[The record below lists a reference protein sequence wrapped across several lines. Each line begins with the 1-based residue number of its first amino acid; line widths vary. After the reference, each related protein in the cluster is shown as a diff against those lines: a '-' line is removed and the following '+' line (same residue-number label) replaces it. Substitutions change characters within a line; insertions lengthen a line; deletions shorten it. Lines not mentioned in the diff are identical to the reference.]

1 MLVVSRSLSGG
12 SPRRLWQERGQWML
26 EVVRHV
32 NIGND
37 LVRPTTECLSGNRL
51 ISSYFKSNP
60 DHEPLGR
67 MALKLMQSQG
77 GDGRSYSA
85 VGSEWVSSSLPP
97 GRLAA
102 EAGGHDPAADAEAQL
117 ATLRQRVKVLV
128 RVQET
133 LLRRLARLE
142 LRALDLNVLDNPGL
156 PAAPAAAGGNQVAEA
171 GARLTGAEAAA
182 AAVAAELAPSIA
194 HVPAAMPAEPGS
206 PPRRSQAPIALD
218 ARARPLAALELPAV
232 AELCKCI
239 ALLVGSGLT
248 VEEAEPLS
256 ASALESAFA
265 AGIETDSGEQVG
277 LIVMDLRAT
286 VFLGGSL
293 MMQPPEQ
300 LEQQFASASPEPDS
314 IAASA
319 EICNA
324 LSAAV
329 NAGQSRY
336 HVRATALAQLE
347 PARYDWL
354 PEVSTRRD
362 LEDSLGGRTTLLA
375 RPGA

>member
-1 MLVVSRSLSGG
+1 
-12 SPRRLWQERGQWML
+12 ML

-32 NIGND
+32 NIGHD

-51 ISSYFKSNP
+51 ITSYFKSNP
-60 DHEPLGR
+60 DQEPLGR

-97 GRLAA
+97 GRRDGDAGLEPALAA
-102 EAGGHDPAADAEAQL
+102 EEQL
-117 ATLRQRVKVLV
+117 ATLRQRVKTLM
-128 RVQET
+128 RQQES
-133 LLRRLARLE
+133 LLLRLARLE
-142 LRALDLNVLDNPGL
+142 LRALDLADEAVEPPAALSPG
-156 PAAPAAAGGNQVAEA
+156 AAPAALAAQPA
-171 GARLTGAEAAA
+171 GAEAAA
-182 AAVAAELAPSIA
+182 AAIATELAPSIE
-194 HVPAAMPAEPGS
+194 HVPASALIEPA
-206 PPRRSQAPIALD
+206 PPRTSQAPIALD

-239 ALLVGSGLT
+239 ALLVGSGAS
-248 VEEAEPLS
+248 VGEAEPLQE
-256 ASALESAFA
+256 SALDGAFA
-265 AGIETDSGEQVG
+265 AAIETDSGEQVG

-336 HVRATALAQLE
+336 HVRATTLTRLE
-347 PARYDWL
+347 PAHYDWL
-354 PEVSTRRD
+354 PAVVTRRD
-362 LEDSLGGRTTLLA
+362 LRDSFGGRTTLLA

>member
-1 MLVVSRSLSGG
+1 
-12 SPRRLWQERGQWML
+12 ML

-51 ISSYFKSNP
+51 ITSYFKSNP

-67 MALKLMQSQG
+67 MALKLMQSPG

-85 VGSEWVSSSLPP
+85 VGTEWVSGSLFP
-97 GRLAA
+97 GRSDAD
-102 EAGGHDPAADAEAQL
+102 GGGRERAQQVEAQL
-117 ATLRQRVKVLV
+117 TALRQRVKTLV
-128 RVQET
+128 RLQEQ
-133 LLRRLARLE
+133 LLLRLARLE
-142 LRALDLNVLDNPGL
+142 LRAREADAGGP
-156 PAAPAAAGGNQVAEA
+156 APAPAD
-171 GARLTGAEAAA
+171 GAEAAYA
-182 AAVAAELAPSIA
+182 VTPSAGAEAAVRAVAVEVAPNIRHA
-194 HVPAAMPAEPGS
+194 PLPDPAAPGPS
-206 PPRRSQAPIALD
+206 PRLSQSPIALD
-218 ARARPLAALELPAV
+218 ARARPLAALELPV
-232 AELCKCI
+232 VGELCKCI
-239 ALLVGSGLT
+239 SLLVGSGLM
-248 VEEAEPLS
+248 VDEGEPLPG
-256 ASALESAFA
+256 SALESAFA
-265 AGIETDSGEQVG
+265 ASIETDSGEQVG

-293 MMQPPEQ
+293 MMQPAEQ

-324 LSAAV
+324 LSSAINAA
-329 NAGQSRY
+329 QSRY
-336 HVRATALAQLE
+336 HVRATALVALE

-354 PEVSTRRD
+354 VDVVSRRD
-362 LEDSLGGRTTLLA
+362 LKDSFGGHTALLA